1 MSAQAARDA
10 EDVQAN
16 IGNLPVLPGGN
27 LNDFID
33 EKRSFDD
40 EKKDAEIA
48 GSVKIHGD
56 DVNDAKGSDDD
67 PDYASLPQIVRE
79 LVDFDDD
86 ETAPVLTWR
95 FFLLSTIFT
104 ALGAWLQ
111 QMGFFRT
118 TYVPYSIY
126 FVQIASLYLGRL
138 LAASLPV
145 KTIGF
150 GRLSFELN
158 PGPFSVKE
166 HVAVVLAANTGGTNN
181 LGDYVLA
188 PLDIFYG
195 KPMNGWI
202 AIIFMISAVF
212 IGFSLASLA
221 RVFLIGKLTV
231 QTENPVTLFPLT
243 LQQVSVFKAMRL
255 SAESGSNTAKK
266 QMRVFWWSILAVFLY
281 QTLPEYAAPFLSSL
295 AFLCWVTK
303 NPTAQFLSSGLG
315 GAGILN
321 ITLDWSNIG
330 STFIYYP
337 YWALVNIFVASVI
350 GAWILYPVGKL
361 TGAWQSDLYPINS
374 QALRLANGSS
384 YPTARLLNADYT
396 LNEELFEQFGPPR
409 MSANLRWAYFFSYVA
424 YIGAFLSCALFEG
437 PAIVRSLR
445 AAWRGDAVYN
455 SLAQAHTS
463 HSYIYAISGYQ
474 VPVGYFN
481 ELFYGYLIDLGGSR
495 HPVGSLSYRVISGQ
509 CWYELSDMKLG
520 YYFHIP
526 PRATLLAQIWGIC
539 VGVPVNYAT
548 ILWVCNTKRG
558 YLEGSIADP
567 NRQWTG
573 QTVISL
579 NNQGI
584 AFGLVGPK
592 KLFSDPMYTP
602 LPYGFVLG
610 AGASILLYVGHRLT
624 KGRVPFQKVN
634 IAIFGTTMENF
645 YGNISTGFLMTF
657 VLGSLNHLYVKKYK
671 YEWWKKYAY
680 LTGAAFDTGFNLNM
694 LFLFVA
700 FSAFKVI
707 TMILSRGASTAP
719 KLSSTFSLTR
729 CYEWASLAK
738 LAPVTSLFRFP
749 VFLTGSAFP
758 SGTDDAVAV
767 GSGSSCALFEGPA
780 IVRSLRAAWRG
791 DAVYNNILTKMIRK
805 YPQVPIWWNIA
816 LFAGSFFALLGLVL
830 KKDILYMPIYS
841 YFVGLVFGI
850 LIVIPMGYI
859 YAISGYQ
866 VPVGYFNELFYGYL
880 IDLGGSRHPVGSLS
894 YRVISGQCWYELSDM
909 KLGYY
914 FHIPP
919 RATLLAQIW
928 GICVGVPVN
937 YATILWVCNTKRGYL
952 EGSIA
957 DPNRQW
963 TGQTVISLNNQGI
976 AFGLVGPKK
985 LFSDPMYTPLPY
997 GFVLGAGA
1005 SILLY
1010 VGHRL
1015 TKGRVPF
1022 QKVNIAIF
1030 GTTMENFYGNI
1041 STGFLMTFVLGSL
1054 NHLYVK
1060 KYKYEWWKK
1069 YAYLTGAAFDTGF
1082 NLNMLFLF
1090 VAFSAFKVITM
1101 PNYFFNNADSVER
1114 CFHSA

>member
-79 LVDFDDD
+79 LVDFEDD

-150 GRLSFELN
+150 GRFSFELN

-221 RVFLIGKLTV
+221 RVFLI
-231 QTENPVTLFPLT
+231 ENPVTLFPLT

-455 SLAQAHTS
+455 
-463 HSYIYAISGYQ
+463 
-474 VPVGYFN
+474 
-481 ELFYGYLIDLGGSR
+481 
-495 HPVGSLSYRVISGQ
+495 
-509 CWYELSDMKLG
+509 
-520 YYFHIP
+520 
-526 PRATLLAQIWGIC
+526 
-539 VGVPVNYAT
+539 
-548 ILWVCNTKRG
+548 
-558 YLEGSIADP
+558 
-567 NRQWTG
+567 
-573 QTVISL
+573 
-579 NNQGI
+579 
-584 AFGLVGPK
+584 
-592 KLFSDPMYTP
+592 
-602 LPYGFVLG
+602 
-610 AGASILLYVGHRLT
+610 
-624 KGRVPFQKVN
+624 
-634 IAIFGTTMENF
+634 
-645 YGNISTGFLMTF
+645 
-657 VLGSLNHLYVKKYK
+657 
-671 YEWWKKYAY
+671 
-680 LTGAAFDTGFNLNM
+680 
-694 LFLFVA
+694 
-700 FSAFKVI
+700 
-707 TMILSRGASTAP
+707 
-719 KLSSTFSLTR
+719 
-729 CYEWASLAK
+729 
-738 LAPVTSLFRFP
+738 
-749 VFLTGSAFP
+749 
-758 SGTDDAVAV
+758 
-767 GSGSSCALFEGPA
+767 
-780 IVRSLRAAWRG
+780 
-791 DAVYNNILTKMIRK
+791 NILTKMIRK

-894 YRVISGQCWYELSDM
+894 YRVISGQCWYEAQAMLSDM

-985 LFSDPMYTPLPY
+985 LFSDPMYTPLASQHPARILD
-997 GFVLGAGA
+997 VL
-1005 SILLY
+1005 IL
-1010 VGHRL
+1010 RWL